1 MKIIAMI
8 PARYS
13 ATRFPGKLMKDLGGK
28 SVILRTYEAA
38 ISTCLFEE
46 VYVVTDSKVIA
57 ENISDAGGK
66 VLMSEKEHEC
76 GSDRIAEA
84 VQDLDADIVINV
96 QGDEP
101 FIDTV
106 SLSKLI
112 AAFKNDITEE
122 IDLAS
127 LKVEI
132 TNKKA
137 IEDPNN
143 VKVITDNNGFAL
155 YFSRSVIPFQRDQ
168 GLPVK
173 YYKHKGVYAFRKQAL
188 IDFYHLDVTPLEA
201 SEKIEAI
208 RYLEV
213 GKKIKMIETD
223 IEAVGI
229 DTPEDLEN
237 AKKYLN
243 QS

>member
-1 MKIIAMI
+1 MI

-13 ATRFPGKLMKDLGGK
+13 AARFPGKLMKDLGGK

-38 ISTCLFEE
+38 VSTRLFEE

-57 ENISDAGGK
+57 ENISDAGGM
-66 VLMSEKEHEC
+66 VIMSQKEHEC

-106 SLSKLI
+106 SLTKLI
-112 AAFKNDITEE
+112 AAFKNDIIEE

-132 TNKKA
+132 TDKKT

-143 VKVITDNNGFAL
+143 VKVITDNHGFAL
-155 YFSRSVIPFQRDQ
+155 YFSRSVIPFQREQ

-213 GKKIKMIETD
+213 GKKIKMIVTD

-229 DTPEDLEN
+229 DTPEDLER
-237 AKKYLN
+237 AKRYLN

>member
-1 MKIIAMI
+1 MI

-13 ATRFPGKLMKDLGGK
+13 ATRFPGKLMKDLVGK

-66 VLMSEKEHEC
+66 VLMSKKEHEC

-122 IDLAS
+122 IDLGF
-127 LKVEI
+127 
-132 TNKKA
+132 
-137 IEDPNN
+137 IE
-143 VKVITDNNGFAL
+143 
-155 YFSRSVIPFQRDQ
+155 S
-168 GLPVK
+168 
-173 YYKHKGVYAFRKQAL
+173 
-188 IDFYHLDVTPLEA
+188 
-201 SEKIEAI
+201 
-208 RYLEV
+208 
-213 GKKIKMIETD
+213 
-223 IEAVGI
+223 
-229 DTPEDLEN
+229 
-237 AKKYLN
+237 
-243 QS
+243 

>member
-1 MKIIAMI
+1 M
-8 PARYS
+8 
-13 ATRFPGKLMKDLGGK
+13 
-28 SVILRTYEAA
+28 
-38 ISTCLFEE
+38 
-46 VYVVTDSKVIA
+46 IA

-66 VLMSEKEHEC
+66 VIMSQKEHEC

-106 SLSKLI
+106 SLTKLI

-132 TNKKA
+132 TDKKA

-143 VKVITDNNGFAL
+143 VKVITDNHGFAL
-155 YFSRSVIPFQRDQ
+155 YFSRSVIPFQREQ

-229 DTPEDLEN
+229 DTPEDLER
-237 AKKYLN
+237 AKRYLN